1 MINKT
6 YQYTLDSFI
15 QLAKFIWNARH
26 GNKYVN
32 SIWKWNGG
40 LV

>member
-6 YQYTLDSFI
+6 YQYTLDSFV

-32 SIWKWNGG
+32 ANGTYNMTSG
-40 LV
+40 